1 MSVDEARAAL
11 RSAVERAG
19 GQSATAR
26 ILRVSQA
33 AVWKWLDEGKVL
45 PAEHVLTLEAATNV
59 SRHELRP
66 DIYPREGSSLS
77 AEAPQ

>member
-1 MSVDEARAAL
+1 MTVDVAPAAL

-26 ILRVSQA
+26 ILKVSQA

-45 PAEHVLTLEAATNV
+45 PAEHVLILEAATNI
-59 SRHELRP
+59 SRHDLRP
-66 DIYPREGSSLS
+66 DIYPREDTSLGGQVS
-77 AEAPQ
+77 L

>member
-1 MSVDEARAAL
+1 MTVDVAPAAL

-26 ILRVSQA
+26 ILKVSQA

-45 PAEHVLTLEAATNV
+45 PAEHVLTLEAATNI
-59 SRHELRP
+59 SRHDLRP
-66 DIYPREGSSLS
+66 DIYPREDTSLDGQVS
-77 AEAPQ
+77 L

>member
-1 MSVDEARAAL
+1 MTVDVAPTAL

-26 ILRVSQA
+26 LLKVSQA

-45 PAEHVLTLEAATNV
+45 PAEHVLTLEAATNI
-59 SRHELRP
+59 SRHDLHP
-66 DIYPREGSSLS
+66 DIYPREDTLLGGRALL
-77 AEAPQ
+77 